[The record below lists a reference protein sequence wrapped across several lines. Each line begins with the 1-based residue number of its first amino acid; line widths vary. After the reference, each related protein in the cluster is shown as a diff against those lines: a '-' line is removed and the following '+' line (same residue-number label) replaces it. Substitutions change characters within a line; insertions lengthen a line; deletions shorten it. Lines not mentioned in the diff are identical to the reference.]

1 MVGEVKG
8 RRRFCQCYSVAFPD
22 TNVCTIGLDLS
33 ITGLHLPGLETTS
46 GFGRD
51 ALSPV
56 REGTMCQSPQEDI
69 WPCVLSGLDML
80 MLQTLNQFQ
89 KPFHRC

>member
-1 MVGEVKG
+1 MVEKVKKKVL
-8 RRRFCQCYSVAFPD
+8 SVLPCSFYNINA
-22 TNVCTIGLDLS
+22 CTTGLDLS
-33 ITGLHLPGLETTS
+33 ITGLHLPGFETTS

-56 REGTMCQSPQEDI
+56 REGTMCQSPQEDR
-69 WPCVLSGLDML
+69 WPCVLLGLDML
-80 MLQTLNQFQ
+80 MLQTLNQLL